1 MLHTLRRLGARV
13 VGIVLNGVTKD
24 LAARYDY
31 PGTYG
36 TYHSHYYGD
45 KAAK

>member
-1 MLHTLRRLGARV
+1 MLHTLRRLGAPV

-24 LAARYDY
+24 LAERYDY

-36 TYHSHYYGD
+36 AYHSHYYD
-45 KAAK
+45 KAAN